1 MYVYAK
7 LKLLSLVDLRTVLN
21 YILQPQ
27 YTKLSRFTVK
37 KSLIIVQHLLIQISH
52 YSSLI
57 VTRQYFF
64 EIWCISDLEN
74 WK

>member
-52 YSSLI
+52 YSSFT